1 MRYLVFLA
9 AAVSAACVQERR
21 VVVAPPVPT
30 VWERQ
35 VRNATDAGEGDYVLK
50 TLRARVAAEP
60 ESVPVRL
67 ELAKAYRERGYPEIA
82 LEVCRLAVAR
92 FPESADA
99 QYALVQTLFELKRP
113 DEALAT
119 LAARPRD
126 SAEYHTWVG
135 LVRDSAG
142 AWEAGEPAHRKAVE
156 LSPAQDVAH
165 NNLGYNLLMQ
175 KKHAEAAA
183 EFREALRLNPA
194 SQVARNNL
202 GLALASSDTAQA
214 VSNWQAASDPATAH
228 NNLAT
233 VWIEK
238 GNWAEAR
245 KELALAL
252 SYNKSHPAALRNV
265 ALLSQLD
272 GKPSE
277 LQAQSEETRWG
288 RWKAGFKRLFVGPLN
303 DSQVTGEH
311 R

>member
-1 MRYLVFLA
+1 LA
-9 AAVSAACVQERR
+9 ALLCASCVKERRVSAAT
-21 VVVAPPVPT
+21 PVPT

-35 VRNATDAGEGDYVLK
+35 IQNATDAGDGDYILK

-60 ESVPVRL
+60 ENVPVRL
-67 ELAKAYRERGYPEIA
+67 ELAKAYRDRGYPEIA
-82 LEVCRLAVAR
+82 LEVSRLAVAR
-92 FPESADA
+92 FPESGEA
-99 QYALVQTLFELKRP
+99 QYALVGSLFEMKRP

-126 SAEYHTWVG
+126 TAEYHTWVG

-156 LSPAQDVAH
+156 LGPAQDVAH

-175 KKHAEAAA
+175 KKNAEAAA

-202 GLALASSDTAQA
+202 GLALASTDTAQA
-214 VSNWQAASDPATAH
+214 VSNWQTASDPAAAH

-272 GKPSE
+272 GKPAE
-277 LQAQSEETRWG
+277 LQARSEETRWG

-303 DSQVTGEH
+303 DSH
-311 R
+311 

>member
-1 MRYLVFLA
+1 MRLAVLLVA
-9 AAVSAACVQERR
+9 AMSASCVQERR
-21 VVVAPPVPT
+21 VASAPPVPT

-35 VRNATDAGEGDYVLK
+35 VRNAKDAGDGDYALK
-50 TLRARVAAEP
+50 TLRARVAADP
-60 ESVPVRL
+60 DNVPVRL
-67 ELAKAYRERGYPEIA
+67 ELANAYRERGYPEIA
-82 LEVCRLAVAR
+82 LEVGRLAVAR

-99 QYALVQTLFELKRP
+99 QYALVRTLFELKRP

-126 SAEYHTWVG
+126 TAEYHTWVG
-135 LVRDSAG
+135 LVRDSTG

-156 LSPAQDVAH
+156 LAPAQDVAH

-183 EFREALRLNPA
+183 EFREALRINPA

-214 VSNWQAASDPATAH
+214 VSNWQTASDPATAH

-233 VWIEK
+233 VWIER
-238 GNWAEAR
+238 GNLVEAR

-272 GKPSE
+272 GKPGE
-277 LQAQSEETRWG
+277 LQVRSEETRRG
-288 RWKAGFKRLFVGPLN
+288 RWKRLKRLFVGPLN
-303 DSQVTGEH
+303 DSQGTGEH
-311 R
+311 Q

>member
-1 MRYLVFLA
+1 LKSLSLTVSLA
-9 AAVSAACVQERR
+9 AVMCVSCAHRQQQ
-21 VVVAPPVPT
+21 VATPSTPT

-35 VRNATDAGEGDYVLK
+35 IRNAADAGDGDYTLR

-60 ESVPVRL
+60 ENIAVRL

-92 FPESADA
+92 FPESAEA
-99 QYALVQTLFELKRP
+99 QYALVRTLFEMKRP

-119 LAARPRD
+119 LAARPRET
-126 SAEYHTWVG
+126 AEYHTWVG
-135 LVRDSAG
+135 LVRDSTG

-156 LSPAQDVAH
+156 LAPAQDVAR

-175 KKHAEAAA
+175 KKNAEAAA

-214 VSNWQAASDPATAH
+214 VSTWQTASDPATAH

-272 GKPSE
+272 GRPAE
-277 LQAQSEETRWG
+277 LHARSEETRWG

-303 DSQVTGEH
+303 DSH
-311 R
+311 

>member
-1 MRYLVFLA
+1 LKSFSLTVPLA
-9 AAVSAACVQERR
+9 AVMCASCAHRQQ
-21 VVVAPPVPT
+21 VATPSTPT

-35 VRNATDAGEGDYVLK
+35 IRNAADAGDGDYTLR

-60 ESVPVRL
+60 ENIAIRL

-92 FPESADA
+92 FPESAEA
-99 QYALVQTLFELKRP
+99 QYALVRTLFEMKRP

-119 LAARPRD
+119 LAARPRET
-126 SAEYHTWVG
+126 AEYHTWVG
-135 LVRDSAG
+135 LVRDSTG

-156 LSPAQDVAH
+156 LAPAQDVAR

-175 KKHAEAAA
+175 KKNAEAAA

-214 VSNWQAASDPATAH
+214 VSTWQTASDPATAH

-272 GKPSE
+272 GRPAE
-277 LQAQSEETRWG
+277 LQARSEETRWE

-303 DSQVTGEH
+303 DSH
-311 R
+311 

>member
-1 MRYLVFLA
+1 MRLAALLA
-9 AAVSAACVQERR
+9 AATCASCVQERR
-21 VVVAPPVPT
+21 VTSAPPVPT

-35 VRNATDAGEGDYVLK
+35 VRNAKDAGDGDYALR

-60 ESVPVRL
+60 DNVGVRL
-67 ELAKAYRERGYPEIA
+67 ELANAYRERGYPEIA
-82 LEVCRLAVAR
+82 LEVGRLAVAR

-99 QYALVQTLFELKRP
+99 QYALVRTLFELKRP

-126 SAEYHTWVG
+126 TAEHHTWVG

-142 AWEAGEPAHRKAVE
+142 AWEAGEPAHRKAIE
-156 LSPAQDVAH
+156 LAPGQDVAH

-233 VWIEK
+233 VWIER

-252 SYNKSHPAALRNV
+252 SYNKSHPAALRNA
-265 ALLSQLD
+265 ALLAQLD
-272 GKPSE
+272 GKPGD
-277 LQAQSEETRWG
+277 LQARSEETREG
-288 RWKAGFKRLFVGPLN
+288 RWQRFKRLFVGPLN
-303 DSQVTGEH
+303 DSQGTGEH
-311 R
+311 Q

>member
-1 MRYLVFLA
+1 LA
-9 AAVSAACVQERR
+9 AVMCASCVHRQQT
-21 VVVAPPVPT
+21 ATPSTPT

-35 VRNATDAGEGDYVLK
+35 IRNAADAGDGDYILK
-50 TLRARVAAEP
+50 TIRARVAAEP
-60 ESVPVRL
+60 ENIAVRL

-99 QYALVQTLFELKRP
+99 QYALVRTLFEMKRP
-113 DEALAT
+113 DDALAT

-126 SAEYHTWVG
+126 TAEYHTWVG

-156 LSPAQDVAH
+156 LAPAQDVAR

-175 KKHAEAAA
+175 KKNAEAAA

-214 VSNWQAASDPATAH
+214 VSNWQTASDAAAAH

-252 SYNKSHPAALRNV
+252 SYNKSHPAALRNA

-272 GKPSE
+272 GKPAE
-277 LQAQSEETRWG
+277 LQARSEETRWG

-303 DSQVTGEH
+303 DSH
-311 R
+311 